1 MKLIWLLIAGAL
13 LFCTGCTSQSQV
25 YLSTE
30 ETETVQAVL
39 EVQSTAEAEEE
50 LLYVYVCGAVRNPG
64 VFSFQDGARVWE
76 AIEAAGGFSENA
88 RQDYWNQAMIL
99 SDGQMIYVPRVD
111 DEIESFSSET
121 GVPSEENS
129 DGRININTAS
139 KEMLM
144 ELPGIGESKAES
156 ILSFR
161 EENGNFGSVED
172 IMNVPGIKEALYNKI
187 KDYIRVN

>member
-1 MKLIWLLIAGAL
+1 
-13 LFCTGCTSQSQV
+13 
-25 YLSTE
+25 
-30 ETETVQAVL
+30 
-39 EVQSTAEAEEE
+39 
-50 LLYVYVCGAVRNPG
+50 
-64 VFSFQDGARVWE
+64 
-76 AIEAAGGFSENA
+76 
-88 RQDYWNQAMIL
+88 MIL